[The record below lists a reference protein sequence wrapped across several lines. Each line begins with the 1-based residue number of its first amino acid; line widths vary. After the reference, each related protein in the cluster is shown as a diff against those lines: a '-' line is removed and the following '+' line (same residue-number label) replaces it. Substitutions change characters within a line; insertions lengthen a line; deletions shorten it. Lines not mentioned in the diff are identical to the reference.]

1 MRAVWT
7 RATGL
12 INRAPSERQEHAV
25 DTLTA
30 HPDRDADDLAGPA
43 VLGLVGVPTQAALLQ
58 GLSAALDRGEGFAVA
73 TLNLDH
79 IVKLRRDAAFRRAYL
94 AQTHVVADGNPV
106 VWLARLSGRRQ
117 VALVPGSEL
126 IAPLAALAAA
136 KGVSLALLGSTE
148 PALRAAAERLE
159 ADHPG
164 LTVAACLAPPMG
176 FDPASAAADAM
187 LDAVAASGARLC
199 LLALG
204 APKQEILAVR
214 GLARHPGLGFVSIGA
229 GLDFV
234 AGRQKR
240 APAWVRRIAMEWL
253 WRMLSDPRR
262 LARRYLDCALVLPGL
277 TLAARREGRGR
288 S

>member
-1 MRAVWT
+1 M
-7 RATGL
+7 
-12 INRAPSERQEHAV
+12 
-25 DTLTA
+25 TA

-288 S
+288 T